1 MEKEKIY
8 YLTKKGFEK
17 IKREYEIL
25 QKIKAVKLKGD
36 VPGVLESEELNP
48 DYMVFQEDMDFI
60 ENRLTELEK
69 TIKNAW
75 IIKIP
80 PKNKWNVVQLGAV
93 VTLEVDKKNV
103 DEIRILGTLEANPSL
118 GIISNESPVG
128 KALIGKKVGEEVVIS
143 SPIKTRYKIKKIRY
157 EA

>member
-17 IKREYEIL
+17 IKKEYEIL
-25 QKIKAVKLKGD
+25 QRIKAIKLKGD

-60 ENRLTELEK
+60 ENRLAELEK
-69 TIKNAW
+69 TIKNAR

-80 PKNKWNVVQLGAV
+80 PKNKWNVVQLGAI
-93 VTLEVDKKNV
+93 VTLEVDKKNI

>member
-17 IKREYEIL
+17 IKKEYEIL

-60 ENRLTELEK
+60 ENRLAELEK
-69 TIKNAW
+69 TIKNAR

-80 PKNKWNVVQLGAV
+80 PKNKWNVVQLGAI
-93 VTLEVDKKNV
+93 VTLEVDKKNI